1 MNFCREI
8 QTTSELLQIFL
19 GRFQLLP
26 QHCPAALNLGFKFIV
41 RYVHYHP
48 NFPFTVN
55 QTAMPFKDEASATKF
70 HQQKIECAFEQIAKF
85 TEEDR
90 QHYIKSMVREDEQNN
105 WTTQPTYDALLIR
118 YLPQLLGQGQTERQ
132 TQTQEPLPL
141 LTSSITELDQLSNK
155 IQRESSLILD
165 KLLGE
170 QLE

>member
-8 QTTSELLQIFL
+8 KNTSEIFQMFS

-48 NFPFTVN
+48 NFPFSVN
-55 QTAMPFKDEASATKF
+55 QTAMPFKDEGAATKF
-70 HQQKIECAFEQIAKF
+70 HQRKIDSALANVANF

-105 WTTQPTYDALLIR
+105 WNTQPTYDALLIR
-118 YLPQLLGQGQTERQ
+118 YLPQRLGKEPAEIQ
-132 TQTQEPLPL
+132 TQTQERGCTIFL
-141 LTSSITELDQLSNK
+141 
-155 IQRESSLILD
+155 
-165 KLLGE
+165 
-170 QLE
+170 

>member
-8 QTTSELLQIFL
+8 QTTSELLQICL

-55 QTAMPFKDEASATKF
+55 QTAMPFKDEGAATKF
-70 HQQKIECAFEQIAKF
+70 HQQKIDRALANIAKF

-90 QHYIKSMVREDEQNN
+90 QHYIKSMVKEDEK
-105 WTTQPTYDALLIR
+105 TTGP
-118 YLPQLLGQGQTERQ
+118 PNQLT
-132 TQTQEPLPL
+132 THF
-141 LTSSITELDQLSNK
+141 
-155 IQRESSLILD
+155 
-165 KLLGE
+165 
-170 QLE
+170 